1 MEDIGDL
8 IYYILIFVVALIS
21 WVSSLTKKKKQHQ
34 TTIPSPFPTQEMP
47 VMPPPPPKK
56 KKQAPPPVPKRL
68 RQQSYKDSFVSSK
81 QKETTT
87 IFQEEERVSLAD
99 DLELNNAESF
109 RKAIIYSE
117 ILNRKEW

>member
-8 IYYILIFVVALIS
+8 IYYILIFVVAIIS
-21 WVSSLTKKKKQHQ
+21 WISSLTKKKKQHQ

-47 VMPPPPPKK
+47 VVPPAPPRK
-56 KKQAPPPVPKRL
+56 KKQGPPPVPKRV
-68 RQQSYKDSFVSSK
+68 RQQSYSDAFLSSK
-81 QKETTT
+81 DKGTTT
-87 IFQEEERVSLAD
+87 ILQGEEHISPMD